1 MTLPRP
7 PRAVVFDMD
16 GLLIDSETV
25 YRDAMLET
33 ATVMRL
39 DLPMAVIHQM
49 VGLPWAGSAQ
59 VLLDHYGADF
69 DTEGFRAAAT
79 GRFHAYTAE
88 EVCLKAGVIEL
99 LDALDGFGL
108 PRAICTSSA
117 RETVHRHMDQHGL
130 LQRFDV
136 IVARGD
142 AARGKPAP
150 DPFVLAAQ
158 RLGFDPAD
166 CLALEDS
173 HNGIRAAA
181 GAGMMAV
188 MVPDLLAPTPDI
200 ESLCVRIAADL
211 HEVRDL
217 IAASRR
223 APA

>member
-1 MTLPRP
+1 MALAFNEEEAAASFRP
-7 PRAVVFDMD
+7 AVRAARMK
-16 GLLIDSETV
+16 
-25 YRDAMLET
+25 RT
-33 ATVMRL
+33 ASGKAAKRPAAFV
-39 DLPMAVIHQM
+39 DLP
-49 VGLPWAGSAQ
+49 GG
-59 VLLDHYGADF
+59 
-69 DTEGFRAAAT
+69 
-79 GRFHAYTAE
+79 
-88 EVCLKAGVIEL
+88 GVIEL